1 VHPLEEARLLRSSQS
16 GRAQVQGRI
25 VDAFYAEDQGVLG
38 YFFSEPFGDIEQL
51 NGIWRDACLQLSG
64 EVPITI
70 VLASLVMIVICT
82 PCWQIASKAIPAHGP
97 YGRTS
102 E

>member
-1 VHPLEEARLLRSSQS
+1 MPSTP
-16 GRAQVQGRI
+16 RI
-25 VDAFYAEDQGVLG
+25 RVCWDIFG
-38 YFFSEPFGDIEQL
+38 EPFEDIEQL

-70 VLASLVMIVICT
+70 FLASLVMIGICT
-82 PCWQIASKAIPAHGP
+82 PGWLFASKAIPALGP